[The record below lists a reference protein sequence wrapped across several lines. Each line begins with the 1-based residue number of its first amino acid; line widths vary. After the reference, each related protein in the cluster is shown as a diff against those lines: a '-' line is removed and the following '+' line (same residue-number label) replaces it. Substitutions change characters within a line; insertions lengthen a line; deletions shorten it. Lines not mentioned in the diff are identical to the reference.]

1 MKRRRAAGMWVLAVA
16 CAFTAAPA
24 TETFYAGKHGGSEV
38 FTNIPSGE
46 GFVLLTGFN
55 DGLQD
60 LGVRPRLLRTRAFD
74 DLIES
79 TGRQYGVHP
88 ALIRAII
95 QVESAFNPIA
105 ESPKGARGLMQLMPA
120 TARRYGIHNL
130 FDPVENLRAGVQHL
144 VHLTEL
150 YGEDLNRVLA
160 AYNAGEKAVHRYDG
174 IPNYRETRLYV
185 RKVKRL
191 YSGSIRLER
200 TAPEERVFFTYE
212 DKQGVLHVSDAPI
225 RAQLGGQPGS

>member
-1 MKRRRAAGMWVLAVA
+1 MRRIAGMWALAVA
-16 CAFTAAPA
+16 FAFTAAPA
-24 TETFYAGKHGGSEV
+24 AETFYAGAHGESEA

-46 GFVLLTGFN
+46 GFVPLAGFN
-55 DGLQD
+55 DVLQD
-60 LGVRPRLLRTRAFD
+60 PGVRPRLLRTRAFD

-120 TARRYGIHNL
+120 TARQYGIHNL

-144 VHLTEL
+144 VYLTEL

-160 AYNAGEKAVHRYDG
+160 AYNAGEKAVRRYGG
-174 IPNYRETRLYV
+174 IPDYTETRLYV

-191 YSGSIRLER
+191 YTGPIQLKRS
-200 TAPEERVFFTYE
+200 APEERVFFTYE
-212 DKQGVLHVSDAPI
+212 DEQGVLHVSDTPLNAHLEEQ
-225 RAQLGGQPGS
+225 AGN